1 MPLGSGRRRRTKF
14 AGLPRAGEFL
24 TSKISLSSVSVPIT
38 QAVDKEA
45 AARPRALA
53 RRARRMCNKPSLASG
68 IARACLNESLAG
80 AGRVAI
86 RTLQRP
92 QQVQLVLA
100 PLVGEAHPVMH
111 SLPTRRA
118 RMRQNNLHTRGKL
131 LNYR

>member
-1 MPLGSGRRRRTKF
+1 MPKRATAMALGE
-14 AGLPRAGEFL
+14 LPRAA
-24 TSKISLSSVSVPIT
+24 VIT
-38 QAVDKEA
+38 GNTIRRRSNPA
-45 AARPRALA
+45 A
-53 RRARRMCNKPSLASG
+53 
-68 IARACLNESLAG
+68 ACLNESLAG

>member
-1 MPLGSGRRRRTKF
+1 MTDRADTSELGAVTDATFDPLD
-14 AGLPRAGEFL
+14 RAVQGYR
-24 TSKISLSSVSVPIT
+24 
-38 QAVDKEA
+38 
-45 AARPRALA
+45 ARPQL
-53 RRARRMCNKPSLASG
+53 SEVGTVVQVASG